1 MENKNPRGQPAD
13 SSEDEAC
20 ENSISR
26 RIKRIP
32 LPAKGQE
39 FETTTTA
46 ANLAHTD
53 IEPTCPRAPQSPL
66 QTHDDIVKGDEESKR
81 QALLITQQQR
91 GPERT
96 AADPDV
102 DKALTVGASE
112 TFRSPRDDNDQ
123 GSWLR
128 LDYEELSQLSSNH
141 PDYKDGGSSLS
152 SLDLDLEFHRGGGQS
167 YGAYISGMKSLAK
180 READQSD
187 MEGLSELM
195 VSLDSNKV
203 VPHDRDDR
211 RSSARR
217 ETIHPIDN
225 RPAPERAGRMPM
237 LSLLRKP
244 KRGARGEGRPGS
256 VSRVSGTGASAA
268 DVRVSKSS
276 SNRLRAGEPTRRF
289 SVRHLGSIL
298 GGLLRKKPSG
308 GQSSESRHS
317 LSAGELAGLDSRSLS
332 ETFHTG
338 GKPTTSADKTS
349 AGVPQEIRRGVQHTA
364 AVAGFPREPEAKQ
377 KEDAEV

>member
-13 SSEDEAC
+13 SEDEAC

-32 LPAKGQE
+32 LPTKGQE
-39 FETTTTA
+39 SETTA
-46 ANLAHTD
+46 ENLAHTD

-66 QTHDDIVKGDEESKR
+66 QTHDDIVKGDLPEESKR

-112 TFRSPRDDNDQ
+112 TFRSPRGDNDQ

-128 LDYEELSQLSSNH
+128 LDYDELSQLSSNH

-211 RSSARR
+211 KSSARR

-268 DVRVSKSS
+268 DVRVSESS
-276 SNRLRAGEPTRRF
+276 SNRRRAGEPTRRF

-298 GGLLRKKPSG
+298 GGLLRKKSSG

-332 ETFHTG
+332 ETSHTG